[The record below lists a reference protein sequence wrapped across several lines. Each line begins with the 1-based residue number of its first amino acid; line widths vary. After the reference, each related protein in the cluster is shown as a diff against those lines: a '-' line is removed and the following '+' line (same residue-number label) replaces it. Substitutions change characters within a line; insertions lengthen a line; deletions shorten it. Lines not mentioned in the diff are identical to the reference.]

1 MLDMTPTER
10 VGRITWILA
19 QGGQVTVRHVADAL
33 EMTPRGARYLLERLS
48 TVVPL
53 VDDGGVW
60 RVMERDPYEYDDP
73 AEIRA
78 ALARQEAKRVFGE
91 NDNGQ

>member
-60 RVMERDPYEYDDP
+60 RVMEANDGRQYGPDSGGS
-73 AEIRA
+73 A
-78 ALARQEAKRVFGE
+78 AG
-91 NDNGQ
+91 

>member
-19 QGGQVTVRHVADAL
+19 QGGQVTVRHVAEAL

-60 RVMERDPYEYDDP
+60 RVMDPYEHDDP
-73 AEIRA
+73 HAIRH
-78 ALARQEAKRVFGE
+78 ALARMDQRMIDSG
-91 NDNGQ
+91 DGQ